1 MKPLHSIEEIL
12 ADIAAG
18 RMVVIMD
25 DEDRE
30 NEGDLIMAA
39 QKCTAADINFMA
51 RFGRGLICLTLT
63 AERCRQLRLPLMVSE
78 THREHRTNFTLS
90 IEAAEGV
97 TTGISAHDRA
107 HTVLTAVQPNARPED
122 LRQPGHIFPV
132 MAQPGGVLTRA
143 GHTEAGCDLAR
154 LAGLDPSSVI
164 VEIMNDDGTMA
175 RRPDLEAFAERH
187 GIKIGTIAD
196 LIRYRLRQERS
207 VERIAE
213 QEVDTEF
220 GPFRLMAYEDH
231 VHKDVHLALVR
242 GQLDSVESP
251 LVRVHPIDTLADLIG
266 LRDPGRTWTLRDSLK
281 RIAEAGTGVVI
292 VLRDHTTPRELAD
305 AVSALGQKMG
315 QKANE
320 MPRKS
325 AAGQAPPQVL
335 RTYGIGAQILKD
347 LGVTRMQV
355 LSAPKQLQGISAF
368 GLEITGYVAQ

>member
-1 MKPLHSIEEIL
+1 MRPLNTIEEIL
-12 ADIAAG
+12 ADIAMG

-39 QKCTAADINFMA
+39 QKVRPADINFMA

-107 HTVLTAVQPNARPED
+107 HTVITAVKPNARPED

-154 LAGLDPSSVI
+154 LAGLDASAVI

-175 RRPDLEAFAERH
+175 RRPDLEGFAETH
-187 GIKIGTIAD
+187 KLKVGTIAD
-196 LIRYRLRQERS
+196 LIRYRLGRERS

-213 QEVDTEF
+213 QSVETEF
-220 GPFRLMAYEDH
+220 GPFRLIAYEDH
-231 VHKDVHLALVR
+231 VHRDVHLALVR
-242 GQLDSVESP
+242 GSIEKSPAP
-251 LVRVHPIDTLADLIG
+251 LVRVHPIDTLSDLVG
-266 LRDPGRTWTLRDSLK
+266 VQGVGRTWTLRDAMK
-281 RIAEAGTGVVI
+281 RIAEVGVGIVI

-305 AVSALGQKMG
+305 AVSALGQR
-315 QKANE
+315 AE
-320 MPRKS
+320 LS
-325 AAGQAPPQVL
+325 APAQVAPQVL

-355 LSAPKQLQGISAF
+355 LSTPKQLQGISAF
-368 GLEITGYVAQ
+368 GLEITGYVAE

>member
-1 MKPLHSIEEIL
+1 MKPLNSIEEIL

-39 QKCTAADINFMA
+39 QKVAAADINFMA

-107 HTVLTAVQPNARPED
+107 HTIITAVRPNARPED

-154 LAGLDPSSVI
+154 LAGLDPSAVI

-175 RRPDLEAFAERH
+175 RRPDLEKFAERH
-187 GIKIGTIAD
+187 EIKIGTIAD

-213 QEVDTEF
+213 QSVETEF
-220 GPFRLMAYEDH
+220 GPFRLLAYEDH
-231 VHKDVHLALVR
+231 VHREVHLALVR
-242 GQLDSVESP
+242 GSIENTAAP
-251 LVRVHPIDTLADLIG
+251 LVRVHPIDTLGDLVG
-266 LRDPGRTWTLRDSLK
+266 VRDTGRTWSLRDAMK
-281 RIAEAGTGVVI
+281 RIADEGTGVVI
-292 VLRDHTTPRELAD
+292 ILRDHSTPRELAD
-305 AVSALGQKMG
+305 AVSALGQRVEH
-315 QKANE
+315 AT
-320 MPRKS
+320 S
-325 AAGQAPPQVL
+325 APVAPQVL

-347 LGVTRMQV
+347 LGITRMQV
-355 LSAPKQLQGISAF
+355 LSTPKQLQGIAAF
-368 GLEITGYVAQ
+368 GLEITGYLAE

>member
-1 MKPLHSIEEIL
+1 MKPLNSIEEIL

-39 QKCTAADINFMA
+39 QKVRPEDINFMA

-63 AERCRQLRLPLMVSE
+63 AERCKQLRLPLMVSE

-107 HTVLTAVQPNARPED
+107 HTVITAVRSNARPED
-122 LRQPGHIFPV
+122 LRQPGHIFPI

-154 LAGLDPSSVI
+154 LAGLDSSAVI
-164 VEIMNDDGTMA
+164 VEIMNDDGSMA
-175 RRPDLEAFAERH
+175 RRPELEAFAAQH
-187 GIKIGTIAD
+187 KLKIGTIAD

-213 QEVDTEF
+213 QSVETEF
-220 GPFRLMAYEDH
+220 GPFELLAYEDH
-231 VHKDVHLALVR
+231 VHRDVHLALVR
-242 GQLDSVESP
+242 GDIGRTAAP
-251 LVRVHPIDTLADLIG
+251 LVRVHPIDTLADLVG
-266 LRDPGRTWTLRDSLK
+266 LRDSGRTWTLRGAMK
-281 RIAEAGTGVVI
+281 RIAEEGTGIVI
-292 VLRDHTTPRELAD
+292 VLRDHSTPRELAD
-305 AVSALGQKMG
+305 AVSALGQRV
-315 QKANE
+315 E
-320 MPRKS
+320 H
-325 AAGQAPPQVL
+325 AGAKVEPQVL

-355 LSAPKQLQGISAF
+355 LSTPKQLQGIAAF
-368 GLEITGYVAQ
+368 GLEITGYIAG

>member
-1 MKPLHSIEEIL
+1 LKPLNSIEEIL

-30 NEGDLIMAA
+30 NEGDLVMAA
-39 QKCTAADINFMA
+39 QKVAAADINFMA

-63 AERCRQLRLPLMVSE
+63 TERCRQLRLPLMVHE

-107 HTVLTAVQPNARPED
+107 HTVITAVRPDARPED

-154 LAGLDPSSVI
+154 LAGLDPSAVI

-175 RRPDLEAFAERH
+175 RRPDLESFAEKH
-187 GIKIGTIAD
+187 GLKIGTIAD

-213 QEVDTEF
+213 QPVRTEF
-220 GPFRLMAYEDH
+220 GDFELIAYEDH
-231 VHKDVHLALVR
+231 VHRDVHLALVR
-242 GQLDSVESP
+242 GRLDAVASP
-251 LVRVHPIDTLADLIG
+251 LVRVHPIDMLSDLLG
-266 LRDPGRTWTLRDSLK
+266 VQGARTWTLRDALK
-281 RIAEAGTGVVI
+281 RIAEEGTGVVI
-292 VLRDHTTPRELAD
+292 VLRDHGSPRELAD
-305 AVSALGQKMG
+305 AVAALGEQREASG
-315 QKANE
+315 A
-320 MPRKS
+320 S
-325 AAGQAPPQVL
+325 QAPPQVL

-355 LSAPKQLQGISAF
+355 LSAPKLLQGIGAF
-368 GLEITGYVAQ
+368 GLEITGYITE